1 MDYKINDTFHISM
14 EKDGSIVTNLISG
27 KNDVTYH
34 DTDKEYLIL
43 KNAHLTLGKK
53 NVSQFTRDRM
63 LKKIYEGLGLT
74 EDQIN
79 DRLMKGDFY
88 ADNQDAMALANL
100 ENGIQLLMNFFT
112 EFQVDLSIR
121 FVDTLL
127 RQADKKKYI
136 INYFTLCDHPAHRE
150 IIAKLDSAEFDN
162 ILSMLKYKP
171 EEQVNKHLKVYFG
184 PAGTGKTTK
193 ACSESTICI
202 VCSSDM
208 TCKDLLQDFK
218 FVDGKATFEKSA
230 LWLAIEEGK
239 TITLDEINLLNR
251 DTIQFLQGLTDGK
264 ESIDFLGNVIKIHP
278 DFKVIG
284 TMNLIVNGMTFPL
297 SEPLVDRCSEI
308 VEYKLKAKDIFKALV
323 KESK

>member
-1 MDYKINDTFHISM
+1 MKIDINDKFSIT
-14 EKDGSIVTNLISG
+14 KDSKDNSITTNLIDESQQI
-27 KNDVTYH
+27 TYKET
-34 DTDKEYLIL
+34 DTPYLIL
-43 KNAHLTLGKK
+43 NNIYNTLNKK
-53 NVSQFTRDRM
+53 QLSVFTRDKM
-63 LKKIYEGLGLT
+63 LKKIYQGLSLT
-74 EDQIN
+74 EDEITA
-79 DRLMKGDFY
+79 RLIKAEFY
-88 ADNQDAMALANL
+88 SDSNEAMALANF

-127 RQADKKKYI
+127 RQADKKTYI
-136 INYFTLCDHPAHRE
+136 KNYFLLCDHPAHRE

-171 EEQVNKHLKVYFG
+171 AKPVNNHLKVYFG

-264 ESIDFLGNVIKIHP
+264 ESINFLGNVIKIHP
-278 DFKVIG
+278 NFKVIG

-297 SEPLVDRCSEI
+297 SEPLVDRCSDI
-308 VEYKLKAKDIFKALV
+308 VEYKLKARDIFNALV
-323 KESK
+323 SK

>member
-1 MDYKINDTFHISM
+1 MKIDINDKFSIT
-14 EKDGSIVTNLISG
+14 KDSKDNSITTNLIDESQQI
-27 KNDVTYH
+27 TYKET
-34 DTDKEYLIL
+34 DTPYLIL
-43 KNAHLTLGKK
+43 NNIYNTLNKK
-53 NVSQFTRDRM
+53 QLSVFTRDKM
-63 LKKIYEGLGLT
+63 LKKIYQGLSLT
-74 EDQIN
+74 EDEITA
-79 DRLMKGDFY
+79 RLIKAEFY
-88 ADNQDAMALANL
+88 SDSNEAMALANF

-127 RQADKKKYI
+127 RQVDKKTYI
-136 INYFTLCDHPAHRE
+136 KNYFLLCDHPAHRE

-171 EEQVNKHLKVYFG
+171 AKPVNNHLKVYFG

-264 ESIDFLGNVIKIHP
+264 ESINFLGNVIKIHP
-278 DFKVIG
+278 NFKVIG

-297 SEPLVDRCSEI
+297 SEPLVDRCSDI
-308 VEYKLKAKDIFKALV
+308 VEYKLKARDIFNALV
-323 KESK
+323 SK